1 MKIINQTQTEKDL
14 SDLQQSIN
22 RSLRTVIA
30 AKDELNRAHSQTWNL
45 PDDRLLAIL
54 QELYN
59 RGKLEEVFTN
69 HYIAATSLNA
79 ILTSAGYDGSLA
91 IATAAREF
99 EVTDGVISLVEVEVV
114 EEIETPPIE
123 EEITEDEQI

>member
-1 MKIINQTQTEKDL
+1 
-14 SDLQQSIN
+14 
-22 RSLRTVIA
+22 VIA

-79 ILTSAGYDGSLA
+79 ILTSAGYGGSLA

-99 EVTDGVISLVEVEVV
+99 EVTDGVISLVEEEVV
-114 EEIETPPIE
+114 EEIEEVE
-123 EEITEDEQI
+123 EEI

>member
-1 MKIINQTQTEKDL
+1 MKIINQTLAEKDL
-14 SDLQQSIN
+14 RDLKQSID
-22 RSLRTVIA
+22 RSLRTVIS
-30 AKDELNRAHSQTWNL
+30 AKDELNRDHSQTWNL

-79 ILTSAGYDGSLA
+79 ILTSAGYGGSLA
-91 IATAAREF
+91 IATAARAF
-99 EVTDGVISLVEVEVV
+99 EVTDGVISLVEEEVV
-114 EEIETPPIE
+114 EEIEEVE
-123 EEITEDEQI
+123 EEI